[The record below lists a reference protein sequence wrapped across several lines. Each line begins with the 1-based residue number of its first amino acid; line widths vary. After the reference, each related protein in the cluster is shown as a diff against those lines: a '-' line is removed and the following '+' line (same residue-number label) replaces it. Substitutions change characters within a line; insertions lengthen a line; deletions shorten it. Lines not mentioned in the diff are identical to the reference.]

1 MSGRAESK
9 KVEVI
14 YGPLLVNTLV
24 EGVERFSKREKKYK
38 YREIKLEQN
47 DSMPITENGMSIT
60 QKDVYILVD
69 NQNKPKDNQS
79 ELTDE
84 DKRALKKMQFPKCNC
99 SFLIPK
105 SINFRSKK
113 EENDFMEL
121 VKDIVYHE
129 CNSVSELH
137 NRVTFFVMPFY
148 NQQLHF
154 KANANDNLISFS
166 ESNSTKD
173 GQKSDDVKYATLIIA
188 LELQK
193 LKDNYT
199 LYGADAVM
207 LLSNSEL
214 LSFKE
219 NPTDNPKGNEPNII
233 PEKDLSKKIRGLF
246 HMRKDFIGTE
256 EFENFIKMIH
266 DNLAEFI
273 IKLGAK
279 EPIDTEKLV
288 RLISEGN
295 KNQTRSLYDLHD
307 LQIGSI
313 LLIFSSFIE
322 NITEGYLKR
331 SYGEMRDDVR
341 SNAFSSLLLS
351 LGSWPSDD
359 FIVETLEGF
368 KVKLH
373 PGYNALND
381 YRVGYEDIERNFY
394 LSWNSLL
401 ILDTKP
407 DPYKKN
413 DKGFLMFSL
422 PRALIIEML
431 AGELLYLN
439 SLYSELLKEFENLE
453 EHAREARER
462 AREIYVQT
470 ALTFDL
476 GYIQV
481 PLIRKVLEKIVETYG
496 FKSTLD
502 GIKSALSALDASTSA
517 EAAEKLNVIILI
529 VGLYAVFTTIVLKV
543 FPEYY
548 WLLIVVLI
556 LETLLV
562 AIPLYRFRK
571 DFKEIY
577 CLKNKRH

>member
-1 MSGRAESK
+1 MSEQLEGK

-14 YGPLLVNTLV
+14 YGPLLVNALF
-24 EGVERFSKREKKYK
+24 EGVERFFKREKKYEYHK
-38 YREIKLEQN
+38 IKLKQN
-47 DSMPITENGMSIT
+47 DSISINENGMLIT
-60 QKDVYILVD
+60 QKDVFIRD
-69 NQNKPKDNQS
+69 SQNKPKDNQND
-79 ELTDE
+79 LTDE
-84 DKRALKKMQFPKCNC
+84 DKRALKKMHFPKCNC

-105 SINFRSKK
+105 SINFRSKD

-121 VKDIVYHE
+121 VRDIVYHE
-129 CNSVSELH
+129 CNSVSELY
-137 NRVTFFVMPFY
+137 NRVTLFVMPFY

-154 KANANDNLISFS
+154 KANAYDNLIHFS
-166 ESNSTKD
+166 ESNSAKD
-173 GQKSDDVKYATLIIA
+173 GQKSDDVTYATLIIA

-193 LKDNYT
+193 NKDDYR
-199 LYGADAVM
+199 LYAVDAIM

-214 LSFKE
+214 LNFEK
-219 NPTDNPKGNEPNII
+219 NQTNNPKDDEDKLG
-233 PEKDLSKKIRGLF
+233 EKIKGLF
-246 HMRKDFIGTE
+246 HMRKSFIGTE
-256 EFENFIKMIH
+256 EFENFMKIIH

-288 RLISEGN
+288 RAISEGN

-307 LQIGSI
+307 LQIGSV

-322 NITEGYLKR
+322 NINEDDLKR
-331 SYGEMRDDVR
+331 IYDDMRDDVR

-351 LGSWPSDD
+351 LDRWPSDD

-368 KVKLH
+368 KVKLR

-381 YRVGYEDIERNFY
+381 YRVGFEGREKNFY

-401 ILDTKP
+401 ILETKP
-407 DPYKKN
+407 DPDKKN
-413 DKGFLMFSL
+413 AKNFLTFSL

-439 SLYSELLKEFENLE
+439 SLYSELLKEFENFE

-517 EAAEKLNVIILI
+517 EATENLNVIILI
-529 VGLYAVFTTIVLKV
+529 VGLYAVLATLVLKV

-548 WLLIVVLI
+548 WLLIVLFVL
-556 LETLLV
+556 LSLVTLYI
-562 AIPLYRFRK
+562 AIQLYKFRK
-571 DFKEIY
+571 KFKEIHY
-577 CLKNKRH
+577 YLKKKRH

>member
-14 YGPLLVNTLV
+14 YGPLLINTLV
-24 EGVERFSKREKKYK
+24 EGVERFFKKGK
-38 YREIKLEQN
+38 QPIKIKLEQN
-47 DSMPITENGMSIT
+47 DSISITENGMLIT
-60 QKDVYILVD
+60 QKDVFILED
-69 NQNKPKDNQS
+69 NQNKPKDSQND
-79 ELTDE
+79 LTDE
-84 DKRALKKMQFPKCNC
+84 DKRALKKMHFPKCNC

-105 SINFRSKK
+105 SINFGSKK

-121 VKDIVYHE
+121 VRSIVYHE
-129 CNSVSELH
+129 CNSVSELY

-154 KANANDNLISFS
+154 KAHARDNKVS
-166 ESNSTKD
+166 ESYSAKD
-173 GQKSDDVKYATLIIA
+173 GQKSSDVTYATLIIA
-188 LELQK
+188 LEFE
-193 LKDNYT
+193 KDNYK
-199 LYGADAVM
+199 LYAADAVM

-219 NPTDNPKGNEPNII
+219 NQTDNPKGNEPNKID
-233 PEKDLSKKIRGLF
+233 ENKLSKKTGGLF
-246 HMRKDFIGTE
+246 HMRKNFIGAE
-256 EFENFIKMIH
+256 EFENFMKMIH
-266 DNLAEFI
+266 DNLAEYV

-295 KNQTRSLYDLHD
+295 KNQTKSLYDLHD

-322 NITEGYLKR
+322 NINEDDLKR
-331 SYGEMRDDVR
+331 SYDEMRDDVR

-359 FIVETLEGF
+359 FIVGTLEGF
-368 KVKLH
+368 GVKLRQ
-373 PGYNALND
+373 GYNALND
-381 YRVGYEDIERNFY
+381 YRVGYEDRERNFY

-407 DPYKKN
+407 DPNKEN
-413 DKGFLMFSL
+413 DKDFLMFSL

-453 EHAREARER
+453 EHAREARKR

-481 PLIRKVLEKIVETYG
+481 PLIRKVLEKIGETYG

-517 EAAEKLNVIILI
+517 EATEKLNVIILI
-529 VGLYAVFTTIVLKV
+529 VGLYTVLATLLLKA
-543 FPEYY
+543 FPKY
-548 WLLIVVLI
+548 WWLIMLFVVVL
-556 LETLLV
+556 V
-562 AIPLYRFRK
+562 GIPLSGFWE

-577 CLKNKRH
+577 HLKKKRH

>member
-14 YGPLLVNTLV
+14 YGPLLVNALV
-24 EGVERFSKREKKYK
+24 EGVERFSKREKKYE
-38 YREIKLEQN
+38 YHEIKLEQSDN
-47 DSMPITENGMSIT
+47 IPITEDGMLIT
-60 QKDVYILVD
+60 QKDVFILGD
-69 NQNKPKDNQS
+69 SQNKPKDNQND
-79 ELTDE
+79 LTDE
-84 DKRALKKMQFPKCNC
+84 DKRALKKMHFPKCNC

-105 SINFRSKK
+105 SINFRSKD

-121 VKDIVYHE
+121 VRDIVYHE
-129 CNSVSELH
+129 CNSVSELY
-137 NRVTFFVMPFY
+137 NRVTLFVMPFY

-154 KANANDNLISFS
+154 KANARDNLIYFS
-166 ESNSTKD
+166 ESNSAKD
-173 GQKSDDVKYATLIIA
+173 GQKSDDVTYATLIIA

-193 LKDNYT
+193 NKDNYR
-199 LYGADAVM
+199 LYGADAIM

-214 LSFKE
+214 LNFKK
-219 NPTDNPKGNEPNII
+219 NQTDNPKENEPDD
-233 PEKDLSKKIRGLF
+233 EDKLGKKIKGLF
-246 HMRKDFIGTE
+246 HMRKSFIGTE
-256 EFENFIKMIH
+256 EFENFMKIIH
-266 DNLAEFI
+266 DNLAEYV

-279 EPIDTEKLV
+279 EPIDTEKIERV
-288 RLISEGN
+288 ISEGN

-322 NITEGYLKR
+322 NINEDDLKR
-331 SYGEMRDDVR
+331 IYDDMRDDVR

-351 LGSWPSDD
+351 LDRWPSDD

-368 KVKLH
+368 SVKLR
-373 PGYNALND
+373 PSYNALND
-381 YRVGYEDIERNFY
+381 YRVGYEDRERNFY

-401 ILDTKP
+401 ILETKP
-407 DPYKKN
+407 DPDKEN
-413 DKGFLMFSL
+413 DKKFLMFSL

-517 EAAEKLNVIILI
+517 EATEKLNVIILI
-529 VGLYAVFTTIVLKV
+529 VGLLTVLTTLLT
-543 FPEYY
+543 FPKY
-548 WLLIVVLI
+548 WWLIILIVVV
-556 LETLLV
+556 LV
-562 AIPLYRFRK
+562 CIPLSRFWE
-571 DFKEIY
+571 DVKEIY
-577 CLKNKRH
+577 HLKNKRH

>member
-1 MSGRAESK
+1 MSEQLEGK

-14 YGPLLVNTLV
+14 YGPLLVNALF
-24 EGVERFSKREKKYK
+24 EGVERFFKREKKYEYHK
-38 YREIKLEQN
+38 IKLKQN
-47 DSMPITENGMSIT
+47 DSISINENGMLIT
-60 QKDVYILVD
+60 QKDVFIRD
-69 NQNKPKDNQS
+69 NQNKPKDNQND
-79 ELTDE
+79 LTDE
-84 DKRALKKMQFPKCNC
+84 DKRALKKMHFPKCNC

-105 SINFRSKK
+105 SINFRSKD

-121 VKDIVYHE
+121 VRDIVYHE
-129 CNSVSELH
+129 CNSVSELY
-137 NRVTFFVMPFY
+137 NRVTLFVMPFY

-154 KANANDNLISFS
+154 KANARNNLVSLN
-166 ESNSTKD
+166 ESNSAKD
-173 GQKSDDVKYATLIIA
+173 GQKSDDATYATLIIA

-193 LKDNYT
+193 IKDDYR
-199 LYGADAVM
+199 LYAVDAIM

-214 LSFKE
+214 LNFEK
-219 NPTDNPKGNEPNII
+219 NQTDNPKENEPNII
-233 PEKDLSKKIRGLF
+233 PEKDLSKKIKRLF
-246 HMRKDFIGTE
+246 HMRKNFMGTE
-256 EFENFIKMIH
+256 EFENFMKIIH
-266 DNLAEFI
+266 GNLAEYV

-288 RLISEGN
+288 YLISEGN

-322 NITEGYLKR
+322 NINEDDLKR
-331 SYGEMRDDVR
+331 IYDDMRDDVR

-351 LGSWPSDD
+351 LDRWPSDD

-368 KVKLH
+368 KVKLR

-381 YRVGYEDIERNFY
+381 YRVGFEGREKNFY

-401 ILDTKP
+401 ILETKP
-407 DPYKKN
+407 DPDKKN
-413 DKGFLMFSL
+413 AKNFLTFSL

-439 SLYSELLKEFENLE
+439 SLYSELLKEFENFE

-517 EAAEKLNVIILI
+517 EATEKLNIIILI
-529 VGLYAVFTTIVLKV
+529 VGVLTVLTTLLAFPKYWWLIILIVL
-543 FPEYY
+543 
-548 WLLIVVLI
+548 
-556 LETLLV
+556 LV
-562 AIPLYRFRK
+562 GVSLYRFRK
-571 DFKEIY
+571 KFK
-577 CLKNKRH
+577 

>member
-14 YGPLLVNTLV
+14 YGPLLVNALV
-24 EGVERFSKREKKYK
+24 EGVERFFKREKKYE
-38 YREIKLEQN
+38 YHEIKLEQN
-47 DSMPITENGMSIT
+47 DNIPITEDGMLIT
-60 QKDVYILVD
+60 QKDVFILRD
-69 NQNKPKDNQS
+69 SQNKPKDNQS

-105 SINFRSKK
+105 SINFRSKD

-121 VKDIVYHE
+121 VRDIVYHE
-129 CNSVSELH
+129 CNSVSELY
-137 NRVTFFVMPFY
+137 NRVTLFVMPFY

-154 KANANDNLISFS
+154 KANAHDNLIDFS

-173 GQKSDDVKYATLIIA
+173 GQKSDDITYATLIIA

-193 LKDNYT
+193 LKEDNYT
-199 LYGADAVM
+199 LYGADAIM

-214 LSFKE
+214 LNFKK
-219 NPTDNPKGNEPNII
+219 NQNDNPKENEPID
-233 PEKDLSKKIRGLF
+233 EDKLGEKIRGLF
-246 HMRKDFIGTE
+246 HMRKNFMGTE
-256 EFENFIKMIH
+256 EFENFMKIIH
-266 DNLAEFI
+266 DNLAEYV

-279 EPIDTEKLV
+279 EPIDTEKLERV
-288 RLISEGN
+288 ISEGN

-322 NITEGYLKR
+322 NITEDDLKR
-331 SYGEMRDDVR
+331 IYDDMRDDVR

-351 LGSWPSDD
+351 LDRWPSDD
-359 FIVETLEGF
+359 FIVGTLEGV
-368 KVKLH
+368 KVKLR

-381 YRVGYEDIERNFY
+381 YRVGYEGREMNFY

-401 ILDTKP
+401 ILETKP
-407 DPYKKN
+407 DPKKEN
-413 DKGFLMFSL
+413 AKKFLTFSL

-439 SLYSELLKEFENLE
+439 SLYSELLKEFENFE
-453 EHAREARER
+453 EHAREARKR

-517 EAAEKLNVIILI
+517 EATEKLNIIILI
-529 VGLYAVFTTIVLKV
+529 VGFLTVLT
-543 FPEYY
+543 
-548 WLLIVVLI
+548 
-556 LETLLV
+556 TLLTFPKYWWLIILIFLLV
-562 AIPLYRFRK
+562 GILLYIFRK
-571 DFKEIY
+571 KFKKIHY
-577 CLKNKRH
+577 HLKKKRH